1 MSICN
6 SEVKRILELE
16 TANLISINLRIER
29 ARAAAKEARCIAE
42 GAVAYLNSLIE
53 LSLSTQEQIDR
64 LEKITATTGK
74 NTADTSSSSD
84 ELSSAEDEVSTK
96 TTPTKVA
103 SSDEKKTASTGTTPV
118 DDNKEVKYDSS
129 NIICK
134 FNDLCFYHPDNY
146 QNKPA
151 LLFTDANPEFNTCLF
166 YMCKFKHTKPP
177 RSLCF
182 NPKCEGTCNLLHAP
196 TKHMWCKYSTTCLYA
211 PENIKKVNNVSFTQ
225 KHICWKIHATE
236 EFGFKKLCPQVFRNK
251 CRNIN
256 CKYIHSDHLS

>member
-1 MSICN
+1 MSTCN

-16 TANLISINLRIER
+16 TANLTSVNLRIER
-29 ARAAAKEARCIAE
+29 ARVAANEARCIAENSRIVAE

-53 LSLSTQEQIDR
+53 LSLSTQEQIDI
-64 LEKITATTGK
+64 LKKTIAITDKALFVDK
-74 NTADTSSSSD
+74 A
-84 ELSSAEDEVSTK
+84 LSTESAPV
-96 TTPTKVA
+96 
-103 SSDEKKTASTGTTPV
+103 DEKETKQN
-118 DDNKEVKYDSS
+118 DNKEVKYDVS

-151 LLFTDANPEFNTCLF
+151 LIFTDANPEFNTCLF

-225 KHICWKIHATE
+225 KHVCWKIHATE
-236 EFGFKKLCPQVFRNK
+236 EFGFKKLCPQVFKNK

-256 CKYIHSDHLS
+256 CKYIHNDHLS